1 MTKFF
6 DETVARVRNLPAEEQ
21 DAAAGALLD
30 YLDGMRHLQLSDE
43 QLAEVRRRRATKDGR
58 NLTLAEV
65 RDRILRVRT

>member
-6 DETVARVRNLPAEEQ
+6 DEIIARVRKLPAEEQ

-30 YLDGMRHLQLSDE
+30 YLDGMGHLRLSDE
-43 QLAEVRRRRATKDGR
+43 QLAEVRRRRATRDGR

-65 RDRILRVRT
+65 GDRILRART